1 VHGEAG
7 PSRLR
12 RFGRGPAGKSCYP
25 KIKFL
30 SLDMIEELLEKRED
44 LFEIAALLYGDS
56 FVSCQDFWGSP
67 TERHLNE
74 VYEQLYNLG
83 YEFPKPSEEQ
93 IDAAMILAKKLGLG
107 LPPEE

>member
-1 VHGEAG
+1 
-7 PSRLR
+7 
-12 RFGRGPAGKSCYP
+12 
-25 KIKFL
+25 
-30 SLDMIEELLEKRED
+30 
-44 LFEIAALLYGDS
+44 
-56 FVSCQDFWGSP
+56 
-67 TERHLNE
+67 LNE